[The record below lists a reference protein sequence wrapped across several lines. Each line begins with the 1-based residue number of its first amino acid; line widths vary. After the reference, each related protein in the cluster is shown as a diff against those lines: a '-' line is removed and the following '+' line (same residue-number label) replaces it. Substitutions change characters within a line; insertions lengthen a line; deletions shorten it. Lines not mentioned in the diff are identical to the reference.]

1 MHLNFVQHGLY
12 HLAGAFDQ
20 MDDGKQDLSVAL
32 AELLDDGGRLP
43 GSASHNMVRFLH
55 GGWLLFGVL
64 FGNRIL
70 SKPAPPPPTNLQ
82 LSPGHHPRLEPC
94 QHVHIKPDRYAGLPW
109 AANFPI
115 TASYGSFLIAG
126 ISDRSRRWSGVLAR
140 RTRSLRFLAASGA
153 HFTRTGPRAGD

>member
-20 MDDGKQDLSVAL
+20 IDDGKQDLSVAL
-32 AELLDDGGRLP
+32 AELLDDGGRLA

-55 GGWLLFGVL
+55 GGWLLFRVL

-82 LSPGHHPRLEPC
+82 LRPGHNPVRGRYGELEQWDGFSILFVILLEQDP
-94 QHVHIKPDRYAGLPW
+94 QTATPSEREWLQALKNGHDSLPV
-109 AANFPI
+109 P
-115 TASYGSFLIAG
+115 
-126 ISDRSRRWSGVLAR
+126 V
-140 RTRSLRFLAASGA
+140 
-153 HFTRTGPRAGD
+153 